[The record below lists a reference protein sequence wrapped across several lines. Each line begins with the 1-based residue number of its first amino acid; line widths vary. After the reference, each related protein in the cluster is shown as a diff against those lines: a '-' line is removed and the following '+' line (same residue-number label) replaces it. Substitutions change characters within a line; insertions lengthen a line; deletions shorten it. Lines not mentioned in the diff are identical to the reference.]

1 MNGPRKTAQQ
11 MDMARCG
18 AVGVNKGPVQE
29 LYSFFVNPHF
39 GSNEEAYF
47 A

>member
-1 MNGPRKTAQQ
+1 
-11 MDMARCG
+11 MARCG
-18 AVGVNKGPVQE
+18 AVEVNKGPVRE
-29 LYSFFVNPHF
+29 LYSFFVNPQF